1 MNRNLIRIPT
11 TNMSHED
18 WLKHRMESIGGSDAA
33 GILGMNAYSSP
44 YSVWADKTGRTA
56 PKEDNEAMRLGRDL
70 EDYVAKRFT
79 EATGKKVRRENFIL
93 RNPDIPFA
101 HANVD
106 RLVIGED
113 AGLECKTTSVLNLKK
128 FKNGE
133 FPENYYVQ
141 CVHYLAV
148 TGAKRWYL
156 AVLVLGQGFY
166 WFVIERDD
174 AEIKALL
181 QEEEAFWNLVT
192 TDTPP
197 FADGSKATT
206 EALKEVY
213 AISTEAIAD
222 LSSFN
227 SDLRTYARLSAQIK
241 ALEKDLLPILCVGES
256 LEQREAGITMDLI
269 TIQIKKAFKDIAA
282 ADAKK
287 VVVAYEPIWA
297 IGTGKTATADQAE
310 EVCAGIRK
318 VLASLYDDATA
329 AEITI
334 QYGGSMNAANAAE
347 LLAKAN
353 IDGGLIGGASLKSAD
368 FATIVAAAK

>member
-241 ALEKDLLPILCVGES
+241 VLEKDKDAIANRIKLYMKD
-256 LEQREAGITMDLI
+256 AGSGIADGFSISFSSQSKSTFDHKAFSEEHPNMDLSKYYKHSSYR
-269 TIQIKKAFKDIAA
+269 TFKVTERKK
-282 ADAKK
+282 
-287 VVVAYEPIWA
+287 
-297 IGTGKTATADQAE
+297 
-310 EVCAGIRK
+310 
-318 VLASLYDDATA
+318 
-329 AEITI
+329 
-334 QYGGSMNAANAAE
+334 
-347 LLAKAN
+347 
-353 IDGGLIGGASLKSAD
+353 
-368 FATIVAAAK
+368 